1 MFARDKS
8 KSFVVVLTILL
19 LLNLSFSL
27 FARKFYYYQN
37 SDDAVGLSG
46 PIVSFAQSVEV
57 VIVATIKRV
66 TSRLGLRLT
75 NHKSH
80 KEFVLLLSSLSFV
93 FVFSSHCSIFKT
105 VQNLKLEGG

>member
-1 MFARDKS
+1 M
-8 KSFVVVLTILL
+8 VVLTILL

-27 FARKFYYYQN
+27 FATKFNYYQN

-57 VIVATIKRV
+57 VIVATIKRT

-75 NHKSH
+75 SLKNHKDY
-80 KEFVLLLSSLSFV
+80 VLLLMFLSFV
-93 FVFSSHCSIFKT
+93 FIFSSHRSIFKT